1 MVTVKLV
8 TVKLL
13 SKNVIGLQKINKAKQ
28 SISVLVPH
36 LNPLSANPTKWSN
49 TFKQYVGK
57 FLTNCLS
64 AFDHFVGLALKGSKY
79 LQSICSEHIKPVHS
93 TQVQPT
99 HSPPPSKKKKKK
111 KRKIRIANLDEHTL
125 IPSCVIVNL
134 YIETSKRC
142 QTFFSN

>member
-99 HSPPPSKKKKKK
+99 HSPPSKKKKKK
-111 KRKIRIANLDEHTL
+111 KEKSELPILMNTHSYLL
-125 IPSCVIVNL
+125 V
-134 YIETSKRC
+134 
-142 QTFFSN
+142 